1 MIARGLIAASAAI
14 LFLLGSLHLL
24 YTYWGTKLLPR
35 DARVIEA
42 MQATQLRLTSETT
55 VWRAWIGFNAS
66 HSLCAIFF
74 GLVFAY
80 LALQQPELLF
90 RSLYLQ
96 LIGLGLLLAFVVLA
110 KLYWFSIP
118 FMGVSLALACYGAG
132 VLAARF
138 LSVSPG

>member
-1 MIARGLIAASAAI
+1 MLARGLVTASSAI
-14 LFLLGSLHLL
+14 LSSLGSIHLL

-35 DARVIEA
+35 DAGLIEA
-42 MQATQLRLTSETT
+42 MQNTQLRLTAETT

-74 GLVFAY
+74 GLIYGY
-80 LALQQPELLF
+80 LAMAQPELLF

-96 LIGLGLLLAFVVLA
+96 AVGLGLLLAFVVLA

-118 FMGVSLALACYGAG
+118 FVGVSLALACYVGG
-132 VLAARF
+132 LMAARF
-138 LSVSPG
+138 